1 MRIISLAIL
10 MVLAVAVNANAGD
23 WPCWRGTSGQ
33 GYSAEKDLPLKWDGK
48 TGENIVWKAPLARG
62 DTPYSSP
69 IVVGDRVIIMLAM
82 NKGPVHHVL
91 CFNKLDGKALWDTE
105 VPVGKWILTD
115 VRGGY
120 GAPTPASDG
129 ERIYVLFG
137 SAVMAA
143 LDFEGKIIW
152 RKDLLRHDFDVA
164 IGCSPFL
171 YKDTILLQADM
182 VKKKSS
188 IMAFDKKSG
197 EMKWEV
203 MRPEMNFAHGTPL
216 LIQFGEKPM
225 LLVAGSDAF
234 QGVDPENGTVFWG
247 VKAKGDTVSP
257 VYADGIAYIDSGRG
271 GPGFAVSVNGMGTG
285 DASLKWTI
293 KNVPEAFGSPIIV
306 GGNLYRLQGSGILK
320 CYSVADGKEIYSQR
334 LEGAAA
340 AVSPVATADGRIYFA
355 SSGKSYAVKAGATFE
370 QLAANSLEDGNYASP
385 AISDGRIYLKGVKF
399 LYCLGKK

>member
-1 MRIISLAIL
+1 MRIIPLVI
-10 MVLAVAVNANAGD
+10 VLGLLGSQAQAGD
-23 WPCWRGTSGQ
+23 WPCWRGPSGQ
-33 GYSAEKDLPLKWDGK
+33 GVSAEKDLPLSWDGK
-48 TGENIVWKAPLARG
+48 TGENIAWKTPLARG
-62 DTPYSSP
+62 DNPYSSP
-69 IVVGDRVIIMLAM
+69 IVVGDKVIITLAM
-82 NKGPVHHVL
+82 NKTLEHHVL
-91 CFNKLDGKALWDTE
+91 CFNKADGKPLWDTV
-105 VPVGKWILTD
+105 VPAGKWVLTD

-120 GAPTPASDG
+120 GAPTPAADG

-152 RKDLLRHDFDVA
+152 RKDLPRHDFDVA

-197 EMKWEV
+197 DLKWEV

-216 LIQFGEKPM
+216 LIQFAEKPM

-234 QGVDPENGTVFWG
+234 QGVDPGNGEIFWS

-257 VYADGIAYIDSGRG
+257 VYADGVAYIDSGRG
-271 GPGFAVSVNGMGTG
+271 GPGFAVAVNGMGKG
-285 DASLKWTI
+285 DASVKWTI

-320 CYSVADGKEIYSQR
+320 CYSMADGKEVYTHR

-355 SSGKSYAVKAGATFE
+355 SSGKSYVVKAGETFE
-370 QLAANSLEDGNYASP
+370 QLGASSLDDGNYASP

-399 LYCLGKK
+399 LFCVGTK